1 MNSIPV
7 LITGTSRGLGRALA
21 HDAVARGRLVF
32 ALVRR
37 AEDAEGLRMLGR
49 SGDGPGRCVPIV
61 ADVTDA
67 DAVARAR
74 GVVERQL
81 SGGGLAALVNNAALV
96 RPGPFLA
103 EGTGSLARHLA
114 VNVEGPARMITTF
127 FDLLERGAGGRPG
140 RIVNIGSTVGL
151 IGSPF
156 LAAYG
161 ASKFA
166 LEGLS
171 QALRTELRSTGVR
184 VITVIPDAIRG
195 EGAHWPDDP
204 ASDPDVSG
212 SEALETL
219 FANYRIFRRFAARL
233 PAKGVPLERVTAAV
247 NHAVEA
253 RYPRA
258 TYLVVKSRLAW
269 RLVGAMPPWLLDRR
283 IYARL
288 GLTDWREH
296 ETG

>member
-1 MNSIPV
+1 MSAVPV

-37 AEDAEGLRMLGR
+37 AEDAEELRMLGR
-49 SGDGPGRCVPIV
+49 LGDGPGRCIPIV
-61 ADVTDA
+61 ADVTDP
-67 DAVARAR
+67 DAVERAR

-81 SGGGLAALVNNAALV
+81 DGRGLAALVNNAALV
-96 RPGPFLA
+96 QPGPFLTD
-103 EGTGSLARHLA
+103 GTRSLARHLA

-151 IGSPF
+151 VGSPF

-204 ASDPDVSG
+204 VPDSDVSAP
-212 SEALETL
+212 EALATL
-219 FANYRIFRRFAARL
+219 FANYRIFRRFAAGL
-233 PAKGVPLERVTAAV
+233 PATGVPLKRVTAAV

-253 RYPRA
+253 RYPRT
-258 TYLVVKSRLAW
+258 TYLVVKSRVAW
-269 RLVGAMPPWLLDRR
+269 RLVRAMPPWLLDRR
-283 IYARL
+283 IHARL
-288 GLTDWREH
+288 GLTDWKEH
-296 ETG
+296 DKG